1 MRLRQHVLYVLT
13 AIAMLGG
20 CALQKESMGF
30 SKPVMMASESMVV
43 FFRQGGNANSV
54 PSAWIDGRIIGALL
68 PDHYAQSFI
77 CPGKR
82 SVRIETHHG
91 GSNPI
96 VSKVFTAKKGE
107 VLYLQ
112 VSDASSGGHFDIQQ
126 VDSSSADTIVK
137 NLKTKSHIMN
147 RHSRCKAKYIEL
159 DADTLFVFGESSL
172 THAGESMLD
181 GLVKNLHENV
191 TVKKLRIEGYTD
203 RLGSSTTNERIS
215 LSRANAVATYFKSKN
230 IVIPMETLG
239 MGERFPVS
247 KGCVG
252 EKSTPELLKCLAPD
266 RRVRIEIIGLTTQTE
281 NK

>member
-1 MRLRQHVLYVLT
+1 MRFIKHILFVLAAL
-13 AIAMLGG
+13 AIFSG

-43 FFRQGGNANSV
+43 FFRQGGNASSV
-54 PSAWIDGRIIGALL
+54 PSVWIDDKIVGALL

-112 VSDASSGGHFDIQQ
+112 VSDASSSGHFDIQQ
-126 VDSSSADTIVK
+126 VDSDSADNIVK

-147 RHSRCKAKYIEL
+147 RHSRCRAKYIEL

-172 THAGESMLD
+172 TPSGEGMLND
-181 GLVKNLHENV
+181 LVKNIHENV
-191 TVKKLRIEGYTD
+191 SVKKLRIEGYTD

-215 LSRANAVATYFKSKN
+215 LSRANAVAAYFKSKN
-230 IVIPMETLG
+230 IVIPIETLG

-252 EKSTPELLKCLAPD
+252 EKNTPELLKCLAPD
-266 RRVRIEIIGLTTQTE
+266 RRVRIEIIGLTTQTA
-281 NK
+281 K